1 MNRMLSFVLKHY
13 RQGAFDDI
21 AQVRRTRRFPVW
33 GYAAAVGAAAAV
45 VLLVF
50 LFRSTASVTE
60 YLADGS
66 SVQVELPDGSRLT
79 LSPGS
84 RAKYSASKEGRNV
97 EMEGTALFKVTRD
110 EDRPFRV
117 SAGGSSVEVLGTEF
131 QVKQSRGEVWVDVF
145 EGRVLFSGSEDGVV
159 LTPGMES
166 VLRQGAA
173 APAVLE
179 DASPNPIAWMTG
191 VFKYDGVSLETVLAE
206 LSEYYGREFVAA
218 SGPAAKTLTG
228 SFFTDEDPEVIAE
241 AISSALEIDINV
253 R

>member
-1 MNRMLSFVLKHY
+1 
-13 RQGAFDDI
+13 
-21 AQVRRTRRFPVW
+21 
-33 GYAAAVGAAAAV
+33 
-45 VLLVF
+45 
-50 LFRSTASVTE
+50 
-60 YLADGS
+60 
-66 SVQVELPDGSRLT
+66 
-79 LSPGS
+79 
-84 RAKYSASKEGRNV
+84 
-97 EMEGTALFKVTRD
+97 MEGTALFKVTRD